1 MVHLNTHKYEKS
13 LRRLNID
20 MKAGNVI
27 FHIFRAHNLFFSLFA
42 GSLCYACPNCIWR
55 SFKTLIELKDGKVLE
70 KFMDWFF
77 HYDLLCKDITN

>member
-27 FHIFRAHNLFFSLFA
+27 FHIFRAHNLFF
-42 GSLCYACPNCIWR
+42 LC
-55 SFKTLIELKDGKVLE
+55 
-70 KFMDWFF
+70 
-77 HYDLLCKDITN
+77 LLVPCVMHVQIVFGDHSKH